1 MKKAMLALL
10 LIFGLSAT
18 APANE
23 QLVSEGVVVQV
34 TGDRADF
41 KRALMLTSNM
51 REVLAKAKF
60 EVVVY
65 GANVKLLTAF
75 SDEAPLIQKVL
86 DEGIQIIACS
96 RSLKSEHIDESDL
109 APGVTVVP
117 FGAVHIV
124 NRQKQGWQYIKG

>member
-1 MKKAMLALL
+1 MKKAIAALL
-10 LIFGLSAT
+10 LIFGLTAMVSAEELPT
-18 APANE
+18 
-23 QLVSEGVVVQV
+23 SGGVVVQV

-41 KRALMLTSNM
+41 KRALMLASNM
-51 REVLAKAKF
+51 REVLPKAKF

-65 GANVKLLTAF
+65 GANVKLLTTF

-86 DEGIQIIACS
+86 GEGIHVIACG
-96 RSLKSEHIDESDL
+96 RSLKSEHIVESDL

>member
-10 LIFGLSAT
+10 MIFGLTTMASADELPT
-18 APANE
+18 
-23 QLVSEGVVVQV
+23 SEAVVVQV
-34 TGDRADF
+34 TGDRVDF
-41 KRALMLTSNM
+41 KRALMLASNM
-51 REVLAKAKF
+51 RAALPKATF

-75 SDEAPLIQKVL
+75 SDEAPLVQKVL
-86 DEGIQIIACS
+86 DEGIRVIACG
-96 RSLKSEHIDESDL
+96 RSLKSEHLADSDL
-109 APGVTVVP
+109 ASGVTVVP

>member
-1 MKKAMLALL
+1 MKKAILALL
-10 LIFGLSAT
+10 MIFGLATMASADELPT
-18 APANE
+18 
-23 QLVSEGVVVQV
+23 SEAVVVQV

-41 KRALMLTSNM
+41 KRALMLASNM
-51 REVLAKAKF
+51 RAALPKATF

-75 SDEAPLIQKVL
+75 SDEAPLVQKVL
-86 DEGIQIIACS
+86 DEGIRVIACG
-96 RSLKSEHIDESDL
+96 RSLKSEHLADSDL
-109 APGVTVVP
+109 ASGVTVVP